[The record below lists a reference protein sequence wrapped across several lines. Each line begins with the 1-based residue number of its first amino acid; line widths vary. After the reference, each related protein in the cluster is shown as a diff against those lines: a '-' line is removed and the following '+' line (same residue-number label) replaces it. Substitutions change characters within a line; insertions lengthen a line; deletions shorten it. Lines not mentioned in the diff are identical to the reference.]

1 MNLGL
6 GYNCILC
13 GWSPV
18 SLPGR
23 RGGWVMLSPAS
34 QVLETLP
41 FPAQIK
47 GRGAC
52 FVGEGIAIRWASGS
66 FFLQLVAI
74 IYFIIFM
81 AKNLVRSLPNFSTN
95 IYGFDKDYF

>member
-1 MNLGL
+1 MVP
-6 GYNCILC
+6 CQPP
-13 GWSPV
+13 WEV
-18 SLPGR
+18 
-23 RGGWVMLSPAS
+23 GGWVMVSPAS

-81 AKNLVRSLPNFSTN
+81 AKKLVRSLPNFSTN
-95 IYGFDKDYF
+95 IYGFDKHYFKKPLYS